1 MRILHHFYLIKE
13 INLSNKPTLFL
24 IDGKL
29 VFDLFFDVIG
39 CCEGLELFGEWT
51 LPRRETLRKN
61 MRESFYN
68 GVLSQI
74 LWGFCFG
81 GWVAIDD
88 EDIIGKDIVLGF
100 IASHC
105 AKDLMLE
112 KSSSK
117 GSILKCKQVLAM
129 IP

>member
-1 MRILHHFYLIKE
+1 MIIFSISVSIAAHLKQPNKYWALPFHTKFLIAWINPGKYLVIVRILHHFYLIKE

-68 GVLSQI
+68 GVLS
-74 LWGFCFG
+74 
-81 GWVAIDD
+81 
-88 EDIIGKDIVLGF
+88 
-100 IASHC
+100 
-105 AKDLMLE
+105 
-112 KSSSK
+112 
-117 GSILKCKQVLAM
+117 
-129 IP
+129 